1 MINLFT
7 AVLLAIS
14 TGLVAAIMMYFYN
27 LHQQMV
33 LMGTVLTEHEELL
46 EELITK
52 HNELVYV
59 INDAIKKDREEYELM
74 NTLAEAK
81 NDPNIGQA

>member
-7 AVLLAIS
+7 AGLLAIS
-14 TGLVAAIMMYFYN
+14 TGLVVTIIMYFYN

-59 INDAIKKDREEYELM
+59 INDAIKKDREEHELM
-74 NTLAEAK
+74 NTLAAAK